1 MQQTHTHT
9 YSLQAPQSRQ
19 HFLAAAAVRCA
30 ASAARCAA
38 SAAAMKVLLA
48 NFTKFWP
55 KCKVCKQCVMHMRT
69 RRP

>member
-19 HFLAAAAVRCA
+19 HFLAAAA
-30 ASAARCAA
+30 ARCAA
-38 SAAAMKVLLA
+38 AAAAMKVLLA

-69 RRP
+69 RSP